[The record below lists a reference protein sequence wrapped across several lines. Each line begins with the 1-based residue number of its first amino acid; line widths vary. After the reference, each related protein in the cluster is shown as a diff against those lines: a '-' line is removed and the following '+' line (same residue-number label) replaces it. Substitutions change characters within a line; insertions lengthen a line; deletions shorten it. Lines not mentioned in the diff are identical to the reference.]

1 MKSSTSIPV
10 ISIIGRSGSGKTT
23 LLEKLIPELKRR
35 GYRVGTIKHHA
46 HPGIEIDRPGKDTW
60 RHAHAGS
67 DHVIIAAPD
76 CLVSI
81 RNLRNELELEEI
93 SVIMDDVDII
103 LTEGFSRASTPKI
116 EVVRAGRSGE
126 PLDGV
131 IRRIAFATDLNLPSQ
146 EPQFSLED
154 APGLVDMI
162 EELFL
167 KQDA

>member
-1 MKSSTSIPV
+1 MKPSGSIPI

-67 DHVIIAAPD
+67 DHVVIAAPD
-76 CLVSI
+76 RIVSI
-81 RNLRNELELEEI
+81 RNLSHELELEEI
-93 SVIMDDVDII
+93 SLQMEDVDII

-116 EVVRAGRSGE
+116 EVVRAGRSVE
-126 PLDGV
+126 PLDV
-131 IRRIAFATDLNLPSQ
+131 TERIAFATDTNLLNP
-146 EPQFSLED
+146 EPQFDLDD
-154 APGLVDMI
+154 AHGLVDLI
-162 EELFL
+162 KKRYLH
-167 KQDA
+167 KNP